1 MAGASVNIQN
11 KILTGAGV
19 VPTIPTPSD
28 ITPDNVAWVNA
39 TDILIGQIAF
49 NRTDNI
55 WYYRDG
61 EETILEFE
69 SGGSGAVSSVFGRN
83 GAVVAEAGDY
93 DALKIT
99 FDNSGTNITA
109 TDVQGAIDELDSEL
123 AAVEQKAD
131 QNELDILDKADKGGN
146 NNTVFENTKSE
157 TFATSKTFDLST
169 RSNFSIEITGNITI
183 DASNLVDGQTI
194 LIECTINTVTP
205 PTITLAAKFIALD
218 DGTAAPNADGDV
230 FYIIGFVD
238 GININYDIRTKIA

>member
-99 FDNSGTNITA
+99 FDNSGTDITA
-109 TDVQGAIDELDSEL
+109 TDVQGAIEELDSEL

-146 NNTVFENTKSE
+146 NNTVFENTKTE
-157 TFATSKTFDLST
+157 TFAASVDFNMNLRTSFD
-169 RSNFSIEITGNITI
+169 IIITGNIALNPI
-183 DASNLVDGQTI
+183 NLTKGQVFLLDG
-194 LIECTINTVTP
+194 LINTGTP
-205 PTITLAAKFIALD
+205 PTITPAANLKPINDAQDFPTANGDRFQLVGYC
-218 DGTAAPNADGDV
+218 DGTNI
-230 FYIIGFVD
+230 YY
-238 GININYDIRTKIA
+238 NINPTSA